1 MSSRSHPALF
11 ETTHSALLLTRGS
24 GAGAP
29 ASDRTVD
36 DGHKFNLD
44 KSFWMMRELGRSL
57 GGVPICV
64 P

>member
-11 ETTHSALLLTRGS
+11 ETTHSALLLSRGP

-29 ASDRTVD
+29 APNLAADE
-36 DGHKFNLD
+36 GHKFNLD
-44 KSFWMMRELGRSL
+44 KSFWIMRELGRSL